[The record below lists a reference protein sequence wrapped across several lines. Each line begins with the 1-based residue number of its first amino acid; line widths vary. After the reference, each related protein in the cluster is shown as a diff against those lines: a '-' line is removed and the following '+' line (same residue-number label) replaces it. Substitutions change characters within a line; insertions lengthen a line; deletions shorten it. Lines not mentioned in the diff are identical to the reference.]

1 MPGFVIFSVFEVG
14 EGRTPLGADVLGQA
28 WGVGHRF
35 SYCDGRTLTL
45 VVELT
50 AVDVAA
56 AFESVLS
63 RAELVWT
70 TLGFAPLPPPTTM
83 RVQGAVQAGR
93 VAAGAPGAEP
103 GWKGS
108 RRRRLSRQT
117 AVSRDLTYRATPA
130 DRPPVDPDD
139 PDRPDEGGL
148 AGVRE
153 PRRPGPSPGGAAFAI
168 DPPEAT
174 IYLP

>member
-1 MPGFVIFSVFEVG
+1 MPGFVIFSVFEVSA
-14 EGRTPLGADVLGQA
+14 GRTPLGTDVLGQA

-63 RAELVWT
+63 RAERVWT

-83 RVQGAVQAGR
+83 RVQGAVQGDR
-93 VAAGAPGAEP
+93 VAAGARGAEP
-103 GWKGS
+103 GPKA
-108 RRRRLSRQT
+108 RRRRLT
-117 AVSRDLTYRATPA
+117 AVSRVLTYRSAATA
-130 DRPPVDPDD
+130 RPPTDPDH
-139 PDRPDEGGL
+139 PDDDDDGGGGL

-153 PRRPGPSPGGAAFAI
+153 PRRPGPGPGGAAFAL
-168 DPPEAT
+168 D
-174 IYLP
+174 LP